1 MNFLA
6 HFHLA
11 GTDPGF
17 IIGALLGDF
26 TKGPINSRS
35 FHKDIAF
42 NSLPMNTIKGVRL
55 HRAVD
60 AAFDRHT
67 ALKKLSALMPKESQR
82 LHGIILDL
90 FFDYVL
96 SHHWERYCNQPLQHF
111 AQKINQTLSDHQG
124 YFCTKSSNFCRRLI
138 EHQLLERYGE
148 RSLIYAI
155 AERLGQRLGQKKL
168 MMQST
173 EELWAHE
180 KQCIPYFFEI
190 YSEMQAIASD
200 RRKQLLADDPRSNST
215 VCHKASKQNIF

>member
-26 TKGPINSRS
+26 TKGPINSCS
-35 FHKDIAF
+35 FHKNIAF
-42 NSLPMNTIKGVRL
+42 NSLPINTIKGVRL

-60 AAFDRHT
+60 AAFDHHA
-67 ALKKLSALMPKESQR
+67 ALKKISALMPRESQR

-168 MMQST
+168 MMQSI

-190 YSEMQAIASD
+190 YAEMQIIAND
-200 RRKQLLADDPRSNST
+200 RREKLLADEPSSIST